1 MEFTHIVQPA
11 LRWSWGEE
19 HAPAI
24 HHSFIPVCYT
34 IDLIVMVS
42 PSQLLKTAIERK
54 TQGQAMEIHGV
65 PGRASSLR

>member
-1 MEFTHIVQPA
+1 MV
-11 LRWSWGEE
+11 LGGEE

-24 HHSFIPVCYT
+24 HHSSMPLCKI

-65 PGRASSLR
+65 QGRASTVVIGCSITLG